1 MYLKLMQLF
10 VDGETRTVL
19 PQASKRLKLQVRP
32 PACEAA
38 VYSLGTAG
46 ELRWYQFSV
55 PDPRLP
61 LCSRVALYS

>member
-19 PQASKRLKLQVRP
+19 PQASKHLKLQVRL

-46 ELRWYQFSV
+46 EL